1 MDESFE
7 NRLKMLEGTKQE
19 INSMENKL
27 HDMLTLQLGHHNL
40 FLQLQQVQ
48 VPCHVYFTTTCVT
61 CQDKLIIKML
71 PRIET
76 IHPHILCKH
85 FQKIHVVDNKKGVLV
100 MLMLARAQ
108 KIVLYFVIG
117 LTIFSLLLKIDAHV
131 VVGVDNMIPNVEKGL
146 TLALDIQ
153 SLDNYLPT
161 YGISGRFDSFQIQTT
176 LVEKEATSK
185 MTENKDVEE
194 WLVDFLKGQNIS
206 KLFGLI
212 RIQYHKMKSIKHGPF
227 I

>member
-1 MDESFE
+1 
-7 NRLKMLEGTKQE
+7 MLEGTKHE

-27 HDMLTLQLGHHNL
+27 HDMLTLQLGHLNL

-48 VPCHVYFTTTCVT
+48 VPCNVYFTITCVT

-85 FQKIHVVDNKKGVLV
+85 FQNIHVVDNKKGVLV

-108 KIVLYFVIG
+108 KSVLYFVIG

-131 VVGVDNMIPNVEKGL
+131 VVGIDNMIPNVEKGL

-153 SLDNYLPT
+153 SLGNYLPA

-176 LVEKEATSK
+176 LVEKEAT
-185 MTENKDVEE
+185 
-194 WLVDFLKGQNIS
+194 
-206 KLFGLI
+206 
-212 RIQYHKMKSIKHGPF
+212 
-227 I
+227 